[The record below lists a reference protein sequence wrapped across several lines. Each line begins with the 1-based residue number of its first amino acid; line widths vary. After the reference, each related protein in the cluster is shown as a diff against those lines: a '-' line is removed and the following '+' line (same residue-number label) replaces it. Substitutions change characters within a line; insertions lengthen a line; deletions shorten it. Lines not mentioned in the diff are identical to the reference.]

1 MDKEAGFPTFECVLS
16 GTIEDLDSVVER
28 FFWQKNHLAVALAR
42 LRIKD
47 TAWSEKYEKM
57 MRYLSD
63 LSNSLVNFTE
73 PPSHKFLVD
82 LSLGE
87 EIEDDTVV
95 RLLGTRE
102 ERTIDLT
109 DAAIMVSELMHWY
122 VRLSKIEKFRK
133 GFPYEKFQGLPFLR
147 LALVYRAI
155 RLSRMSRT

>member
-1 MDKEAGFPTFECVLS
+1 MNKNGEFPTFECVLS

-47 TAWSEKYEKM
+47 TAWSENYEKM

-63 LSNSLVNFTE
+63 LSNSLVNSTD
-73 PPSHKFLVD
+73 PPSLEFLVD

-87 EIEDDTVV
+87 EVENDTVE
-95 RLLGTRE
+95 RLLSTRE

-109 DAAIMVSELMHWY
+109 DAAIMVSELMYWY
-122 VRLSKIEKFRK
+122 VRLSKNEKFRN
-133 GFPYEKFQGLPFLR
+133 GFPYGKFQGLPFLR

-155 RLSRMSRT
+155 ALSKMK